1 MEMAREFL
9 KEVQRRGRALR
20 LMENRIG
27 IMPLTIKDYE
37 NLKKKYENNDVVKT
51 DVYGNII
58 RPYTLH

>member
-1 MEMAREFL
+1 MTREFL

-20 LMENRIG
+20 LVENRIG
-27 IMPLTIKDYE
+27 IVPLTIVEYE
-37 NLKKKYENNDVVKT
+37 RLKKKYESNEFVKT